1 MRNRITFL
9 GTVFVILVLLI
20 ASLVASVQL
29 REAHDLV
36 AEAAQ
41 ASRQIRRLSDLMRQ
55 STDDLTLMVRLYAVT
70 GDPQYREYYQ
80 EILDIRNG
88 EAPRPNKY
96 DEADNYWEYAAA
108 TGERLG
114 EFGPAI
120 SLRMLLQD
128 PRFMDSELA
137 MLPEAER
144 TLLEKSE
151 DLSNE
156 LALIEEEVMAAVE
169 EQIAAG
175 DGEYV
180 LEGAALEG
188 LQRLYSQEYLAVK
201 LEILSPLGELEAA
214 SEQRIQDEIDVRDR
228 RRRQLADLQLALV
241 ILATLLVA
249 AKKALLLLNWWKF

>member
-9 GTVFVILVLLI
+9 GMAFVILVLLI
-20 ASLVASVQL
+20 ASLVASAQL
-29 REAHDLV
+29 REAQNLV
-36 AEAAQ
+36 VEAAQ
-41 ASRQIRRLSDLMRQ
+41 ARRQINRLSDLMRQ

-88 EAPRPNKY
+88 EAPRPNEY
-96 DEADNYWEYAAA
+96 EQADNYWEYAAA

-114 EFGPAI
+114 DFGPAV

-128 PRFMDSELA
+128 PGFMDSELA
-137 MLPEAER
+137 MLPDSERALLAE
-144 TLLEKSE
+144 SE

-169 EQIAAG
+169 ERIAAG
-175 DGEYV
+175 NGEYA

-188 LQRLYSQEYLAVK
+188 LQRLYSQEYLAIK
-201 LEILSPLGELEAA
+201 LDILRPLGALEAA
-214 SEQRIQDEIDVRDR
+214 SERRIQNEIDARDL
-228 RRRQLADLQLALV
+228 RRRQLADSQLALV

>member
-9 GTVFVILVLLI
+9 GMAFVILVLLI
-20 ASLVASVQL
+20 ASLMASAQL
-29 REAHDLV
+29 REAQDLV
-36 AEAAQ
+36 VEAAQ
-41 ASRQIRRLSDLMRQ
+41 ARRHINRLSDLMRQ

-88 EAPRPNKY
+88 ETPRPNEY
-96 DEADNYWEYAAA
+96 EQDDNYWKYAAA

-114 EFGPAI
+114 DFGPTV
-120 SLRMLLQD
+120 SLRMLLQA
-128 PRFMDSELA
+128 PGFMDSELA
-137 MLPEAER
+137 MLPDSER
-144 TLLEKSE
+144 ALLAKSE

-156 LALIEEEVMAAVE
+156 LALIEKEVMAAVE

-175 DGEYV
+175 NGEYA
-180 LEGAALEG
+180 LEGAALAG
-188 LQRLYSQEYLAVK
+188 LQRLYSQEYLAIK
-201 LEILSPLGELEAA
+201 LDILRPLGELKAA
-214 SEQRIQDEIDVRDR
+214 SEQRIQDEIAARDL
-228 RRRQLADLQLALV
+228 RRRQLADIQLALV